1 MIGIREILS
10 YLAMRKLKLRAGQ
23 IADLLR
29 NPHVTVY
36 PQPISFSAKGGGQRR
51 IVVLTPHADDETFGA
66 GGTRLRHLAHG
77 DDVRV
82 LLFSDNVASVAR
94 GEDRRDEVIGLREQ
108 EFAEAMHILGVT
120 EWSALRLG
128 NSAFDER
135 VYPGHAFSDLIENHP
150 DVLYLPSLFDNH
162 HDHRVLNA
170 WLLRTLENHPAM
182 RLVIRGYEVWTP
194 LPATV
199 VADISGQ
206 MERKRDAMRCYRS
219 QIDVIDYPHHIEG
232 LNAYRAMTLGG
243 RSARHAEAFLELS
256 APAYLEIGKSLLFS

>member
-66 GGTRLRHLAHG
+66 GGTILRHLAHG

-162 HDHRVLNA
+162 HDHRVLNV
-170 WLLRTLENHPAM
+170 WLLRTLREHAAVRP
-182 RLVIRGYEVWTP
+182 LIRGYEVWSP
-194 LPATV
+194 LPATAV
-199 VADISGQ
+199 SDISVQ
-206 MERKRDAMRCYRS
+206 MECKRAAMRCYES
-219 QIDVIDYPHHIEG
+219 QLAVIDYAFHIEG
-232 LNAYRAMTLGG
+232 LNAYRAMTFGEK
-243 RSARHAEAFLELS
+243 SVRHAEAFLELP
-256 APAYLEIGKSLLFS
+256 ADAYLELGNSLLLA